1 MALCARGFGAQ
12 GTPARSFAEVVL
24 EDESSLRVSEEE
36 EEEPTIF
43 GGDDFELHLLMY
55 QQS

>member
-1 MALCARGFGAQ
+1 MPEASEHRELQLAA
-12 GTPARSFAEVVL
+12 SKVVL
-24 EDESSLRVSEEE
+24 DDESSLRVSEE